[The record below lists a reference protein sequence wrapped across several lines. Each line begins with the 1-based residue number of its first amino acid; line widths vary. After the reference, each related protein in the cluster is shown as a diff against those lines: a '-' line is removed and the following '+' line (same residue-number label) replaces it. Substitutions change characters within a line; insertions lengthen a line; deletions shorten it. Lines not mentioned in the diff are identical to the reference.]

1 MKNRENSRKTWGI
14 QIICIM
20 LTAILLCGLSVSAL
34 AEEPEIKTYELA
46 GVRFTIPAE
55 FKNTHGVVEYYPAA
69 ASYTPPTYWIPFVYY
84 AVPEEDLNVFKDRYE
99 KGEVSLE
106 EFTEFDLNKTAA
118 LGTYYAVKGD
128 LTNLK
133 GITKD
138 KEIIELGSADDFNY
152 YYIKESVRDA
162 HSNWDKEFL
171 DEAEMLSAKIGEALK
186 QGELFKPVDP
196 PAEIIGKKLTF
207 KAEDLDH
214 NWHTSEEI
222 FSQNRFTLV
231 NVWGT
236 WCGVCVQEMEDLG
249 KLHTQLGE
257 KKCGVLGIE
266 HEYKKYEKYAQE
278 AKDILKEK
286 NVTYPN
292 VLVNKDYEDL
302 GFIYK
307 LSSHPAFF
315 IVDSEGVVV
324 SPIYDGAAAT
334 QTVIDKFTPILDEL
348 LAK

>member
-1 MKNRENSRKTWGI
+1 MKKRESSRKKWGK

-20 LTAILLCGLSVSAL
+20 LTAILLCGLSMSAL
-34 AEEPEIKTYELA
+34 AEEPEIKTFELA
-46 GVRFTIPAE
+46 GARLTIPAE
-55 FKNTHGVVEYYPAA
+55 FKNTHGVLEYSAA
-69 ASYTPPTYWIPFVYY
+69 AVNYTPPTYWISFIYY
-84 AVPEEDLNVFKDRYE
+84 TLSEEDLNVFKQRYE

-106 EFTEFDLNKTAA
+106 EFTEFDETKTANM
-118 LGTYYAVKGD
+118 GIYYAVKGD
-128 LTNLK
+128 LMNLK
-133 GITKD
+133 GISKD
-138 KEIIELGSADDFNY
+138 NEIIELGSGDGFNY
-152 YYIKESVRDA
+152 YYVNQFVRDA
-162 HSNWDKEFL
+162 HSNWDKAFL
-171 DEAEMLSAKIGEALK
+171 EEAEMLSAKIVEMLK
-186 QGELFKPVDP
+186 QAEFFKPVDP
-196 PAEIIGKKLTF
+196 AAEILGKKLTF

-214 NWHTSEEI
+214 NWHTSEEL

-249 KLHTQLGE
+249 NLHRQLGE

-302 GFIYK
+302 AFIYK
-307 LSSHPAFF
+307 LTGHPAFF
-315 IVDSEGVVV
+315 IVNSEGVVV
-324 SPIYDGAAAT
+324 FPIYVGGSAP
-334 QTVIDKFTPILDEL
+334 QTVIDKFTPILDQL
-348 LAK
+348 LAE